1 MSNLE
6 ALQCCKDKTTA
17 FKLAYRK
24 TTHLPLVVRRLVAF
38 LIQPNLQIRPKA
50 KEILQACTMSD
61 IDMWNRSN
69 IGEQMSGG
77 CDVEYVNFTPSNISS
92 GESTPITSVND
103 DDCNDL
109 GLCTGIRVE
118 MLYNYCGSLFPSYF
132 KEVYTY
138 IGNIK
143 LCRGELDRIAFIMNN
158 LDQISSMPLEG
169 VSLALPHILAV
180 VGDSKPFKNTFLF
193 PPHHPSKSCKSNNIV
208 KEKLIND
215 YSLLIDIL
223 GSRLGVEGTEKLLIP
238 RVVEFIN
245 KLMSPESLILLLKSS
260 LWNVIII
267 RSGVRCFLRYFLP
280 LLLTYLISGTLYNV
294 SNGCM
299 LYDDDNS
306 PLWAS
311 LGTIEKCEW
320 LHLLPLEVIR
330 PIQQAAV
337 SVLVGLSDAISLGHG
352 LCARY
357 ILPSLLCLI
366 GVPSLAAAGY
376 GIKGRKIKENSFDD
390 YSRRSRVSTRPNSLS
405 FLSDS
410 KESDINNERNISN
423 DDEDESVNQRFYY
436 EYNDTYEDLPLD
448 AETNPDS
455 LDAFVIKKSLYDP
468 QDMYVVR
475 AIVELSMVL
484 GERVIT
490 EVVLV
495 KIFNILLPDLEIL
508 LTNNPSASVIAA
520 YMELML
526 LLNGILPSLSP
537 EIVQSYYLNSTKNS
551 VISLPKL
558 LVTIPYSPC
567 LSLYDGFTSNCSKDV
582 DIYILHARRNSLML
596 DICRLIVSSSMML
609 EPIVCASVVLPYVDQ
624 FFGNFIEVCESSFM
638 YIIFIFNNNFI
649 IFF

>member
-6 ALQCCKDKTTA
+6 ALQCCKDKTAA

-24 TTHLPLVVRRLVAF
+24 TTNLPLVIRRLIAF

-50 KEILQACTMSD
+50 KEILQACTMPD
-61 IDMWNRSN
+61 IDMWNRTN

-77 CDVEYVNFTPSNISS
+77 CDIEYVNFTPPNISPVNVR
-92 GESTPITSVND
+92 PITCVND
-103 DDCNDL
+103 IDCNDL

-132 KEVYTY
+132 NEAYTY

-143 LCRGELDRIAFIMNN
+143 LCRGELDRMTFIMNN
-158 LDQISSMPLEG
+158 LDQLNNMPLEG
-169 VSLALPHILAV
+169 LSLALPHILAV

-193 PPHHPSKSCKSNNIV
+193 PPHHPSKSIKNNNLL
-208 KEKLIND
+208 KEKLILD

-223 GSRLGVEGTEKLLIP
+223 GSRLGMEGTEKLLIP
-238 RVVEFIN
+238 KVVEFIN

-260 LWNVIII
+260 LWNILII

-299 LYDDDNS
+299 LYDDDSS

-320 LHLLPLEVIR
+320 LHLLPLDVIR
-330 PIQQAAV
+330 PIQQAAINV
-337 SVLVGLSDAISLGHG
+337 IVGLSEAISLGHG

-357 ILPSLLCLI
+357 ILPSLLCLV

-376 GIKGRKIKENSFDD
+376 GIKGIKIKRNSIDD
-390 YSRRSRVSTRPNSLS
+390 NNRRSNVLPVQPSLS
-405 FLSDS
+405 FLNEIKKTESNNDS
-410 KESDINNERNISN
+410 NNSENSSF
-423 DDEDESVNQRFYY
+423 DQRIYY
-436 EYNDTYEDLPLD
+436 EYNETYEDLPLD
-448 AETNPDS
+448 ADTNPDS
-455 LDAFVIKKSLYDP
+455 LDAFVLNSALLDP
-468 QDMYVVR
+468 QNMYVVR
-475 AIVELSMVL
+475 AIVELSMKL
-484 GERVIT
+484 GENVIT

-508 LTNNPSASVIAA
+508 LTNNPSSSVIAA
-520 YMELML
+520 YMEIIL

-537 EIVQSYYLNSTKNS
+537 EIVQAYYLNPLKTSA
-551 VISLPKL
+551 ISLPKL
-558 LVTIPYSPC
+558 LVMIPYSPC
-567 LSLYDGFTSNCSKDV
+567 LSLYDSFTSNCIKDV
-582 DIYILHARRNSLML
+582 DLYILHARRNSLFL
-596 DICRLIVSSSMML
+596 EICRLIVSSSMMS
-609 EPIVCASVVLPYVDQ
+609 ERAVCISAVLPYVDQ
-624 FFGNFIEVCESSFM
+624 FFGIFIEVCKSFFK
-638 YIIFIFNNNFI
+638 YYLYLLTTLLYYFQ
-649 IFF
+649 